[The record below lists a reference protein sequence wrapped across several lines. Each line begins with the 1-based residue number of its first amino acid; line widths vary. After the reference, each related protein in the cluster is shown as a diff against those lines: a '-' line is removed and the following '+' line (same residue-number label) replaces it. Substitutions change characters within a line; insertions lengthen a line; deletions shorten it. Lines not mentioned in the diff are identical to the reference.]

1 MEFTFGLSSEL
12 RNGRNDT
19 IALRLLHD
27 IDIKF
32 TLASVAISV
41 DANDKRGI
49 FERGTVS

>member
-12 RNGRNDT
+12 RSGRNDT

-32 TLASVAISV
+32 ALVSIAISV
-41 DANDKRGI
+41 HANDQTRC
-49 FERGTVS
+49 F